1 VAADLTRRAV
11 SAAVSVARAHGVE
24 VRTPCVLSDRSNV
37 MVRLAPAPLRRA
49 ALLAAAASLVV
60 AGCGGGDD
68 RPSHEE
74 ARRCLEGLDLHVM
87 GAERQPDDRDAPDEE
102 LIANDVRHGR
112 VMVFAGYYDDEARA
126 SRLEP
131 SIRRNARRFDGS
143 VERHGT
149 VTLLWVRGRE
159 GRLGERTRDCLL

>member
-24 VRTPCVLSDRSNV
+24 LRTPCVLSDRSNV
-37 MVRLAPAPLRRA
+37 VVRLAP
-49 ALLAAAASLVV
+49 
-60 AGCGGGDD
+60 
-68 RPSHEE
+68 
-74 ARRCLEGLDLHVM
+74 
-87 GAERQPDDRDAPDEE
+87 APDEE